1 MEISATTAPAA
12 ATDVPH
18 AAPPASQ
25 PNANV
30 RAALQGLV
38 SGNSQPLIQT
48 ETALLR
54 TLLQALQSSSG
65 GLSQVTSL
73 LTDLERASTL
83 PATPANIRQEIS
95 QTLAAAAPLRNLGSE
110 SAILKALTEAP
121 SPVNAGTGPATT
133 APATVPPPLVTELK
147 GALASLQ
154 QATQQWAA
162 SSPATTSTPATG
174 APSPAASQIVAP
186 WQPTPANPGMSSDM
200 QARAVSPVPAGTTE
214 TEAIPA
220 PVQGG
225 TKAASEIPPTLYPL
239 GALSVPV
246 TAGGT
251 SPVMAKG
258 GMADAMVSLLLSQQA
273 MATPS
278 DALLRSRNGRPPPP
292 LTDGP
297 EYPHGST
304 NPALQAYRK
313 AQPATPVQAATPW
326 PQDPGAPFIVRTI
339 AARTEA
345 ALNQIRLLETA
356 AQLNRAEQASA
367 GAPAAVEP
375 RWTFDLPLQTPYG
388 EARARF
394 EVARDGVRTR
404 NGAHAVVWRAR
415 FSMDLEPLGPVH
427 AQIALMGKH
436 AWVSL
441 WAEREA
447 SMSLLEQQQAAL
459 RNAFSADS
467 VEAEV
472 ICCLGKPPA
481 RPAGSGA
488 VWDGEV

>member
-1 MEISATTAPAA
+1 MEISATPAPTA
-12 ATDVPH
+12 ATDIPH
-18 AAPPASQ
+18 VAPPASP

-38 SGNSQPLIQT
+38 SGKSQPLIQT

-73 LTDLERASTL
+73 LADLERASAL
-83 PATPANIRQEIS
+83 PATPASIRQEIT

-121 SPVNAGTGPATT
+121 VNAGSGPTTPVPATP
-133 APATVPPPLVTELK
+133 PAPLVTELK
-147 GALASLQ
+147 SALAALQ
-154 QATQQWAA
+154 QATRQWAA
-162 SSPATTSTPATG
+162 VAPASAQPPASSTQSTAPGPIGGQWQPSPTIPG
-174 APSPAASQIVAP
+174 APPELPALASPGTSATAGSTQAS
-186 WQPTPANPGMSSDM
+186 
-200 QARAVSPVPAGTTE
+200 
-214 TEAIPA
+214 PA
-220 PVQGG
+220 PVQGEI
-225 TKAASEIPPTLYPL
+225 KAANGLPQTLYPL
-239 GALSVPV
+239 GALSVPFTPGATPAV
-246 TAGGT
+246 A
-251 SPVMAKG
+251 AKG

-273 MATPS
+273 VATPPE
-278 DALLRSRNGRPPPP
+278 ALLRSRNARTGTPV
-292 LTDGP
+292 TEGP
-297 EYPHGST
+297 EFPHGST

-313 AQPATPVQAATPW
+313 AQPTTPVQATTPW
-326 PQDPGAPFIVRTI
+326 PQDPSTPFIVRTI
-339 AARTEA
+339 VARTEA

-415 FSMDLEPLGPVH
+415 FSMDIEPLGPVH

-447 SMSLLEQQQAAL
+447 SMSLLEQQQAGL
-459 RNAFSADS
+459 MNAFSADS

-472 ICCLGKPPA
+472 ICCLGKPPV